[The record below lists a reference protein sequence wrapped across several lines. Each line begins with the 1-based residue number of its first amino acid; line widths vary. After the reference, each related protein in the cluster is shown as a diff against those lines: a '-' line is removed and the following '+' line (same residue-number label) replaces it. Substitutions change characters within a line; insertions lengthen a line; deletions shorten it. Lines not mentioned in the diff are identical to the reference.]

1 MGMKVNISMAEASN
15 MIIREILGQVV
26 YGIPACMIYLEGA
39 IGIGKSSLQKQVKQY
54 LEKYT
59 QEEWG
64 IIDCRLASYTATD
77 LQGVPYPVMN
87 SETGIMELM
96 WIKDGSIPNQFNTST
111 TGKKVSAVGFG
122 KNGST
127 STSENT
133 ITEKTED
140 AIIAE
145 KLKSRVVALEK
156 TMNNQNN
163 FYFSYYGIIVDL
175 STETDEVSTKV
186 MDELNVLNEVV
197 ADTSS
202 PNDWDAITN
211 RLNFIKNML
220 DERIEKGTVTKT
232 TQTFTPGSDVIEKG
246 STDTKSVSKKKFPK
260 YGILFLDELNQVTD
274 PNVQSLEYQLI
285 LDHKVNDMI
294 LPDTWF
300 IIGAGNRQEDGGVYE
315 KLKAPVRDRMKI
327 ANVGIRPQETID
339 YFRKIA
345 VHPAVI
351 GFLEDKITD
360 KTSLVTGE
368 CGVLHNYDP
377 SMEEYDENGENYV
390 FTTPR
395 TYEFVSNLLKRYEK
409 MLESGKPELVMTE
422 KDLRLELGSLMGS
435 DIGSEFANFY
445 SDYTKI
451 PLTEIRHT
459 DWQDDM
465 PQSNKLM
472 LGKLDTKQ
480 ECILRN
486 AIASTDNLEEKFR
499 ILNYMYKTNAQM
511 NSIKIAISMLE
522 PRERAEYTEYLKQHN
537 CNGLR
542 KQYENYDEVET
553 IEI

>member
-15 MIIREILGQVV
+15 MIIREILGQIE

-39 IGIGKSSLQKQVKQY
+39 IGIGKSSLQKQVKQF
-54 LEKYT
+54 LEGYT
-59 QEEWG
+59 KEEWG

-111 TGKKVSAVGFG
+111 QSVKATATSFG
-122 KNGST
+122 RNGSADSV
-127 STSENT
+127 STNT
-133 ITEKTED
+133 VEKTED
-140 AIIAE
+140 ALIAE
-145 KLKSRVVALEK
+145 RLKARIEAIER
-156 TMNNQNN
+156 TINNQNN
-163 FYFSYYGIIVDL
+163 FYFSYYGLIVDL
-175 STETDEVSTKV
+175 SSETGRVYTETMK
-186 MDELNVLNEVV
+186 ELNVLNEAV
-197 ADTSS
+197 AN
-202 PNDWDAITN
+202 PGEPYDWNAISN
-211 RLNFIKNML
+211 RLDYVKNKLDEEIKN
-220 DERIEKGTVTKT
+220 GTSISTNS
-232 TQTFTPGSDVIEKG
+232 TQTLEPGAPVLDSA
-246 STDTKSVSKKKFPK
+246 DTKSVSKKKFPK

-294 LPDTWF
+294 VPDTWF
-300 IIGAGNRQEDGGVYE
+300 IVGAGNRQEDGGVYE

-339 YFRKIA
+339 YFRKIS

-351 GFLEDKITD
+351 SFLEDKITD
-360 KTSLVTGE
+360 KTELVTGE

-409 MLESGKPELVMTE
+409 MYDSGKPELVMTE
-422 KDLRLELGSLMGS
+422 KDLRLELGTLMGS
-435 DIGSEFANFY
+435 DIGGEFANFY
-445 SDYTKI
+445 SDYKKI

-472 LGKLDTKQ
+472 LGKLDAKQ

-486 AIASTDNLEEKFR
+486 AIATTKDLEEKFR
-499 ILNYMYKTNAQM
+499 ILNYMYKTNANI
-511 NSIKIAISMLE
+511 NSLKIAINMLD
-522 PRERAEYTEYLKQHN
+522 PRERAEYTEYLKEHN

-553 IEI
+553 LEI